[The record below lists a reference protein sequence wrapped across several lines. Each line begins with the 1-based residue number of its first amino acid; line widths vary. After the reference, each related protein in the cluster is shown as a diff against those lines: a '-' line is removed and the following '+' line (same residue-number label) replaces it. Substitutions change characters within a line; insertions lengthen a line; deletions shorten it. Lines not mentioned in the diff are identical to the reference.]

1 MIIDF
6 HTHTFPKKVS
16 AGVVEK
22 LAAVSCSAPFTDGS
36 AEDLAASMKKAGV
49 GRFRQLLDKWFPKKG
64 K

>member
-36 AEDLAASMKKAGV
+36 AEDLAASMI
-49 GRFRQLLDKWFPKKG
+49 
-64 K
+64 